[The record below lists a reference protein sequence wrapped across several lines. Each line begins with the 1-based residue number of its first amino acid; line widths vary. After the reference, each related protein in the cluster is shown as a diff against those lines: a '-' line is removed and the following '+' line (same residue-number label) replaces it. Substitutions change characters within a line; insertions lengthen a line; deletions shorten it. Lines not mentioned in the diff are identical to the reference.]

1 MGLFKRSESKKDDDN
16 RTYRL
21 LDGLDAAVAART
33 GDPSGGADLTPFEE
47 TVLFG
52 VGYDPAQS
60 YPPAGHSYPNR
71 G

>member
-1 MGLFKRSESKKDDDN
+1 MGRLFKRSESKKDDDA
-16 RTYRL
+16 RTNRL
-21 LDGLDAAVAART
+21 LDSLDTAHAART
-33 GDPSGGADLTPFEE
+33 GNADLTAFEE